1 MLGKIDQSKEVNLMN
16 TGLKHAAVA
25 LALWAGLTGPVQAT
39 DTWKVLLEQQL
50 MTAENCRLNYLTD
63 VAETE
68 TEGIKAKAHC
78 EDKRS
83 FDVYLAPGKSKFEIA
98 ACKPTY
104 C

>member
-1 MLGKIDQSKEVNLMN
+1 MLCEVDESKEVILMN
-16 TGLKHAAVA
+16 IGLKRIVAVLALGVGLAAPVHAA
-25 LALWAGLTGPVQAT
+25 

-50 MTAENCRLNYLTD
+50 MSVQKCRLNYLTD

-68 TEGIKAKAHC
+68 GEGIKAKAHC

-83 FDVYLAPGKSKFEIA
+83 FDVHLAPGKSKFEIA